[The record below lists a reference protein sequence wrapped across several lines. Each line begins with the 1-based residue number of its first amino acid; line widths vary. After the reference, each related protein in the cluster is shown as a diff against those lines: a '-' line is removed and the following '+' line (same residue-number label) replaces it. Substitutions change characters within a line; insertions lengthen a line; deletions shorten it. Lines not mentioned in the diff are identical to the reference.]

1 MYHLFLLKKV
11 NNKEEFNMP
20 KSVLELFEQKEILNY
35 LKERKYPALMGD
47 ELMPPVKKQSLK
59 FDVLTNASKTPVIA
73 SVHGFDT
80 ESEIGQREAQKMVIE
95 LALIKRKMQL
105 KEEDIIALES
115 PRNEAEKQALMKDV
129 YNDIDSLVESVRARV
144 EKMRMDVI
152 ANGVITLDENNLSA
166 TIDYG
171 VPAAN
176 KVTNVDWSSAT
187 SNPINDM
194 IAWVN
199 QLDSTPGRALTSNT
213 ILAKILA
220 NPNVVNALYGKD
232 SKRIATVGE
241 LNNYLEQ
248 LGLPR
253 IYTYDKKY
261 RKLNPNGTYSKYR
274 YFPEN
279 KFVMLPSEELGQTV
293 YGPTAEEIRLQRDPS
308 IDVRTIGNILAM
320 VYEENVDPVST
331 WEKAVATALPA
342 LKCADEIFQAQINLA

>member
-1 MYHLFLLKKV
+1 M
-11 NNKEEFNMP
+11 N
-20 KSVLELFEQKEILNY
+20 KSVLELFNQKEVLNY
-35 LKERKYPALMGD
+35 LKERKYPAMMGE
-47 ELMPPVKKQSLK
+47 ELFPEVKKQSLK
-59 FDVLTNASKTPVIA
+59 FDMLTNASKTPVIA

-80 ESEIGQREAQKMVIE
+80 ESEIGQREGQKMAIE

-129 YNDIDSLVESVRARV
+129 YDDIDTLVESVRARV

-171 VPAAN
+171 VPSTN
-176 KVTNVDWSSAT
+176 KVANVNWSADT
-187 SNPINDM
+187 ANPINDM
-194 IAWVN
+194 VTWVN
-199 QLDSTPGRALTSNT
+199 QLDSVPARVITSNT

-220 NPNVVNALYGKD
+220 NKNVVNALFGKD
-232 SKRIATVGE
+232 STRIATVGE

-248 LGLPR
+248 LGLPK

-261 RKLNPNGTYSKYR
+261 RKLKADGTYSKHR

-279 KFVMLPSEELGQTV
+279 KFVMLPGEELGETL

-308 IDVRTIGNILAM
+308 IDIRTVGNILAM
-320 VYEENVDPVST
+320 VYEESVDPVST
-331 WEKAVATALPA
+331 WEKAVATVLPA
-342 LKCADEIFQAQINLA
+342 LKCADEIFQATINIG